1 MCVAATASFA
11 QTYGPGPGG
20 AFFDSTGANTPSSV
34 FTSDIIVGSGGTIG
48 SFNNVS
54 FLGLNHTWVG
64 DLLVTIT
71 HVDTGTTVE
80 LFDRIGKTTAG
91 TGSAGSNDNFLAAN
105 TYTIVESGG
114 LNFPNTAGTNANLAT
129 GSYNRFTNGSAGESG
144 FSTNTFGAFA
154 GQSVTGTWR
163 LSVTDFWTGDTG
175 GIQGWTFNVTP
186 VPEPGTMIAIG
197 AGLAALAAR
206 RRRKA

>member
-1 MCVAATASFA
+1 MGVAATASFA

-20 AFFDSTGANTPSSV
+20 AFPDGTGANTPGAA
-34 FTSDIIVGSGGTIG
+34 FTSDIVVGSGGIIG

-54 FLGLNHTWVG
+54 FTGLNHSWIG
-64 DLLVTIT
+64 DMFVTIT

-80 LFDRIGKTTAG
+80 LWDRVGKLAAG
-91 TGSAGSNDNFLAAN
+91 TGDAGSNDNFFASN

-114 LNFPNTAGTNANLAT
+114 LNFPNTAGTNTNLAS
-129 GSYNRFTNGSAGESG
+129 GSYNRFMNGGAGQSG
-144 FSTNTFGAFA
+144 TSTNTFGSFA
-154 GQSVTGTWR
+154 GQSVVGTWR
-163 LSVTDFWTGDTG
+163 LTVQDFWNIDTG
-175 GIQGWTFNVTP
+175 GVQGWTFNVTP